1 MINTKKT
8 PTNQQLLD
16 YCFLGQSQLVGK
28 YLQNTQENHISKN
41 HDKISSSNN
50 SKLSSIMKTIL
61 PNWEGQ
67 SVAKAQELLQPNISD
82 IPTFHTSTIS
92 LPEVT
97 VEMRATLSRLSSEA
111 CKRALLSEEIR
122 SVLRNAKKYGI
133 AYIQGI
139 QYTEAWDSFADK
151 VYQWEDLL
159 EDADEL
165 HVEWRSSNY
174 DPAGLSQA
182 IEDEKNELWIER
194 QEWIKLNLQL
204 SLKDT
209 RREKYCL
216 KD

>member
-61 PNWEGQ
+61 PSWEGQ
-67 SVAKAQELLQPNISD
+67 SVAKAQELLQHNISD
-82 IPTFHTSTIS
+82 IPTFHTPTIS

-111 CKRALLSEEIR
+111 CKRALLSEESR
-122 SVLRNAKKYGI
+122 SVLRKASKY
-133 AYIQGI
+133 GI
-139 QYTEAWDSFADK
+139 QYTDTWDSFADK

-165 HVEWRSSNY
+165 HVDWRSNDY
-174 DPAGLSQA
+174 DPVGLSQA
-182 IEDEKNELWIER
+182 IEEEKNELWIE
-194 QEWIKLNLQL
+194 QQ
-204 SLKDT
+204 SMY
-209 RREKYCL
+209 REYL
-216 KD
+216 LDRAVGL

>member
-82 IPTFHTSTIS
+82 IPTFHTPTIS

-122 SVLRNAKKYGI
+122 SVLRNAKKYSI

-194 QEWIKLNLQL
+194 QDMYKEYLADRAVGL
-204 SLKDT
+204 
-209 RREKYCL
+209 
-216 KD
+216 

>member
-82 IPTFHTSTIS
+82 IPTFHTPTIS

-122 SVLRNAKKYGI
+122 SVLRNANKY
-133 AYIQGI
+133 GI
-139 QYTEAWDSFADK
+139 QYTGTWDSFADK

-165 HVEWRSSNY
+165 HVDWRSNDY
-174 DPAGLSQA
+174 DPVGLSQA
-182 IEDEKNELWIER
+182 IEEEKNELWIEQQSMHKEYLADR
-194 QEWIKLNLQL
+194 AVGL
-204 SLKDT
+204 
-209 RREKYCL
+209 
-216 KD
+216 